1 MSGTVAVEAPAR
13 LLLSPPDVGDEERAA
28 LLEAFDSGW
37 IAPLGPSV
45 DRFEAEFAARVG
57 MAGATALSSGT
68 AAMHLGLRLVG
79 VGPGDDVLVSTLT
92 FCASANPVA
101 YLGARPVFVDSERRT
116 WNLDPDLVADELAR
130 RAAGG
135 RLPAAVVAVDVL
147 GQCADYEPLL
157 AACAAYDVPVVEDA
171 AEALGATYRGRPAG
185 SFGTVAAFSF
195 NGNKVITTS
204 GGGMLVAPDTDLTD
218 RARFLAS
225 QAREVAPHYEHAEI
239 GYNYRLSN
247 LLAAMG
253 LAQLR
258 SLDDKVAKRRRIKA
272 AYAAALAGRPGI
284 ELMPDAEGGEPTN
297 WLTALTVDPAE
308 AGVTATELRLHLD
321 GCGIEARPMWKPLHR
336 QPVYAGCPR
345 IGGEVADEIFDRG
358 LCLPSGSA
366 MTDGDV
372 DRVVTALGE
381 RLDGR

>member
-1 MSGTVAVEAPAR
+1 VSGAVAVEAPAR
-13 LLLSPPDVGDEERAA
+13 LLLSPPDVGPQERAA

-37 IAPLGPSV
+37 IAPLGPCV
-45 DRFEAEFAARVG
+45 DQFEAEFAASVG

-68 AAMHLGLRLVG
+68 AALHLALRLVG

-92 FCASANPVA
+92 FCASANPIT
-101 YLGARPVFVDSERRT
+101 YLGGRPVFVDSERRT
-116 WNLDPDLVADELAR
+116 WNLDPDLVAAELEV
-130 RAAGG
+130 RAARG

-157 AACAAYDVPVVEDA
+157 AACDTYGVPVVEDA

-185 SFGTVAAFSF
+185 SFGTAAAFSF
-195 NGNKVITTS
+195 NGNKIITTS
-204 GGGMLVAPDTDLTD
+204 GGGMLVASDPALTD

-247 LLAAMG
+247 LLAAVG
-253 LAQLR
+253 LAQFR
-258 SLDDKVAKRRRIKA
+258 SLGDKVSKRRRIKA
-272 AYAAALAGRPGI
+272 VYAAALDGLAGV
-284 ELMPDAEGGEPTN
+284 ELMPDAECGEPTN
-297 WLTALTVDPAE
+297 WLSVLTVDPAV
-308 AGVTATELRLHLD
+308 AGVTATDLRLHLD
-321 GCGIEARPMWKPLHR
+321 QRGVEARPMWKPLHM

-345 IGGEVADEIFDRG
+345 IGGAVAEELFDRG

-366 MTDGDV
+366 MTDGDIE
-372 DRVVTALGE
+372 RVVTALLE
-381 RLDGR
+381 RLDRR